1 MASRAEKLRAIVE
14 GLYVGYCISGTILR
28 STATKGEMS
37 GAFDKLKPPFFVNRS
52 PIVTIV
58 LSAVMA
64 SLVTVVTFLI
74 QVPIPATSGYLNF
87 GDAIVFTSS
96 LTFGPVVGGFA
107 GALGSSVADILG
119 GYYQFAPITL
129 VVKGLEGLIA
139 GLITNG
145 RSTRR
150 DLLALL
156 AGGLIMVFGY
166 FVAETY
172 LLGYGAAA
180 ALVELPLNILQITVG
195 SLVGLPASLALRKY
209 ARSLR

>member
-1 MASRAEKLRAIVE
+1 LNQ
-14 GLYVGYCISGTILR
+14 L
-28 STATKGEMS
+28 
-37 GAFDKLKPPFFVNRS
+37 FFVKKS

-58 LSAVMA
+58 LSAIMA

-87 GDAIVFTSS
+87 GDAIIFTSS
-96 LTFGPVVGGFA
+96 LAFGPVVGGVA
-107 GALGSSVADILG
+107 GALGSSMADVLG

-129 VVKGLEGLIA
+129 VVKGLEGLIV
-139 GLITNG
+139 GLIANG

-156 AGGLIMVFGY
+156 TGGVIMVFGY
-166 FVAETY
+166 LLAETY

-180 ALVELPLNILQITVG
+180 AFVELPLNVLQVTVG
-195 SLVGLPASLALRKY
+195 SLVGMPASLAVRKY
-209 ARSLR
+209 TRSFR